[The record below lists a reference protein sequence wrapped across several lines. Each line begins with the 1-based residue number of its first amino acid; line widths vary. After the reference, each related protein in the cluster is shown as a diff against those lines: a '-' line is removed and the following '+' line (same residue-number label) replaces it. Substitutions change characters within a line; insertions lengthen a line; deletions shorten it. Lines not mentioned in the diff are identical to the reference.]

1 MKDNIRKF
9 KTYAA
14 WEYEKEEQD
23 LNRYSQEGLQLVK
36 GGLFSSRFVKDS
48 DKRYLYQLDY
58 NTGIHDMD
66 RYIEI
71 FADQG
76 WEYVNSTG
84 NGWHYFRKHYAEGMD
99 TCETRIYT
107 DASSLQEMENRW
119 MRLLTI
125 FGVFFSIAFLFY
137 LVHGIVDQDLF
148 AYADSALYGIFL
160 LTFLSALLGMRR
172 KRAGKEVR
180 TLLPYQVVLGILLLL
195 LLAIFILGIVGR

>member
-9 KTYAA
+9 KAYAA
-14 WEYEKEEQD
+14 WEYKKEEQD
-23 LNRYSQEGLQLVK
+23 LNRYSKEGLQLVK
-36 GGLFSSRFVKDS
+36 GGLFSSRFIKDS
-48 DKRYLYQLDY
+48 DKHYIYQLDY

-84 NGWHYFRKHYAEGMD
+84 NGWHYFRKHYVEGMD
-99 TCETRIYT
+99 ESETRIYT

-125 FGVFFSIAFLFY
+125 FGAFFSIAFLSY
-137 LVHGIVDQDLF
+137 LVHGIADQDIL
-148 AYADSALYGIFL
+148 AYADSVLYGIL
-160 LTFLSALLGMRR
+160 SLTFLSALLGMKR
-172 KRAGKEVR
+172 KRAGKEVK
-180 TLLPYQVVLGILLLL
+180 TLLPYQAALWILVILLLG
-195 LLAIFILGIVGR
+195 IFILGIVVR